1 MARELDD
8 SSFEL
13 FDFDDVEPL
22 SWDDGD
28 DDGALFDD
36 APELSH
42 AEEER
47 LHELFNVGLGVEPV
61 TRLQRAELLD
71 AVLRAAGA
79 EEPEPVASSG
89 SPRHLRVVEGGL
101 SAAPASAEP
110 AAALYAAPDAASDA
124 TPELEIVSETN
135 EALRRHRSVSA
146 QLRLSRVAA
155 ALAIV
160 LLVAGGGIA
169 YSLPTAYVDVAG
181 GNSTV
186 RLGVNLFGVT
196 VFATA
201 EDAQGQAMLDEANV
215 NNLGYGDALRA
226 LATSM
231 GGAGGTNAS
240 ELNVEVSS
248 SVTSLQRAAL
258 EDDAARVL
266 GSHPASPLPST
277 PSLVNTPTTPALP
290 VSPVS
295 PVRPQEPEAPAP
307 VLATQLPSAA
317 NVPEPAQE
325 EPAAADP
332 TPVQSSS
339 DAWSQGSSSGTGSL
353 RADASDWY
361 EPEPAEQIDSAVA
374 DSAESIGDH
383 GSETDDSAG
392 IDDSFVDSLGD
403 EETPSPS
410 DQGIQ
415 DSLLDSMGEEA

>member
-79 EEPEPVASSG
+79 EAPESVASSG

-110 AAALYAAPDAASDA
+110 AAALYAAPDAA
-124 TPELEIVSETN
+124 PELEIVSETN

-169 YSLPTAYVDVAG
+169 YSLPTAYVNVAG

-266 GSHPASPLPST
+266 GSHPAPPLPST

-317 NVPEPAQE
+317 NASEPAQE

-353 RADASDWY
+353 RADASVWY

-383 GSETDDSAG
+383 GSETDDSAS